1 MSTNE
6 QRLQGR
12 AERLES
18 EIARRRTTSQI
29 QADAATGA
37 NRRATSDDDQDDDD
51 TTPRAP
57 SRGASAAQ
65 AAYATRGNR

>member
-1 MSTNE
+1 MTAKNDNDLE
-6 QRLQGR
+6 AR
-12 AERLES
+12 AEKLES

-37 NRRATSDDDQDDDD
+37 NRRRPDDDQDDDD

-65 AAYATRGNR
+65 AAYATRGGR

>member
-1 MSTNE
+1 MNE
-6 QRLQGR
+6 KRLRDR
-12 AERLES
+12 ASRLES

-37 NRRATSDDDQDDDD
+37 NRRRPDDDQDDDGR
-51 TTPRAP
+51 TTRAP

-65 AAYATRGNR
+65 AAYATRGGR